1 MEETY
6 VKINLDNLSNNVKNI
21 INKYNDYDYYIGVVK
36 GDAYGHGEYIINT
49 LLDSG
54 INYFAVSTLEEALD
68 IRKFNKDVRVL
79 ILEPVSLNNIDIAIK
94 NNFTITV
101 HYLDY
106 IKELNN
112 IIKDKIKCHIK
123 IDSGMGRLGIKDK
136 KELKE
141 SYEILKNNKNI
152 EVEGI
157 YTHFA
162 TIGVFD
168 KKWDNQLYKF
178 KEITS
183 LINLKDIP
191 IIHLGSS
198 IVLLSHPKIEFA
210 NAIRIGTLLYGY
222 NITPTESN
230 VGLKNKLR
238 LFRNKY
244 YQKKYDISK
253 TYTNVKL
260 ELFPCMSFYTSI
272 LQINKLNKGEQIGY
286 GAKVTLEDDSY
297 VAIIPV
303 GYNNGIGTKNINRFV
318 FINNKK
324 YKVLS
329 VGMNMSFVLVD
340 SSVKVTDE
348 VVILD
353 GKNITIGTLARFN
366 DTTFHEML
374 INIGKSNKRKYY
386 KNEILEYEE
395 E

>member
-1 MEETY
+1 MEETF

-21 INKYNDYDYYIGVVK
+21 ISKYNEYDYYIGVVK
-36 GDAYGHGEYIINT
+36 GDAYGHGEYIVNT

-54 INYFAVSTLEEALD
+54 INYFAVSTLDEALN
-68 IRKFNKDVRVL
+68 IRKFNKDVNVL
-79 ILEPVSLNNIDIAIK
+79 ILEPISLNNINDAIK
-94 NNFTITV
+94 NKFTITV
-101 HYLDY
+101 HNLDY

-123 IDSGMGRLGIKDK
+123 IDSGMGRLGIKEK
-136 KELKE
+136 YELKE

-152 EVEGI
+152 VIEGI

-168 KKWDNQLYKF
+168 KEWDNQLVKF

-183 LINLKDIP
+183 LINLKEIP

-198 IVLLSHPKIEFA
+198 IVLLSHPKIDFA
-210 NAIRIGTLLYGY
+210 NAIRVGTLLYGY
-222 NITPTESN
+222 NITPIESS

-238 LFRNKY
+238 KFRNKY
-244 YQKKYDISK
+244 YQKKYNISE

-260 ELFPCMSFYTSI
+260 ELLTCMSFYTSI
-272 LQINKLNKGEQIGY
+272 LQINKLNKGEKIGY
-286 GAKVTLEDDSY
+286 GAKVTLEEDSY
-297 VAIIPV
+297 VAIIPI
-303 GYNNGIGTKNINRFV
+303 GYNNGIGTKNINRYV
-318 FINNKK
+318 YINNKK
-324 YKVLS
+324 YRVLS

-340 SSVKVTDE
+340 SNVKITDE
-348 VVILD
+348 VILLD

-374 INIGKSNKRKYY
+374 INIGKSNKKRYYRKD
-386 KNEILEYEE
+386 KLEYEE
-395 E
+395 K